1 MQDAING
8 ILHNRILGRLH
19 VGLRVMAARSGR
31 LFYDRHGEAL
41 MDPAS
46 NQKVLATTAALMRLG
61 GDWRYRTEVSGPA
74 PDDDG
79 VVHGSVYVRGNGA
92 PTLRSADL
100 EQMAFHLRAVGI
112 SRIEGGVV
120 ADARLLGHDAA
131 ANDEDDSGDT
141 KAPLVVDRGMTVVR
155 VRPGAAPG

>member
-19 VGLRVMAARSGR
+19 VGQRVMAARSGR

-61 GDWRYRTEVSGPA
+61 GDLLYRTEVSGPA
-74 PDDDG
+74 PDDEG
-79 VVHGSVYVRGNGA
+79 VVHGNGYVRGNGD

-100 EQMAFHLRAVGI
+100 ERMAFHLRATGI
-112 SRIEGGVV
+112 ARVEGGVL
-120 ADARLLGHDAA
+120 ADARLLGHDAPA
-131 ANDEDDSGDT
+131 AEEEDSGDT

-155 VRPGAAPG
+155 VRPAPR